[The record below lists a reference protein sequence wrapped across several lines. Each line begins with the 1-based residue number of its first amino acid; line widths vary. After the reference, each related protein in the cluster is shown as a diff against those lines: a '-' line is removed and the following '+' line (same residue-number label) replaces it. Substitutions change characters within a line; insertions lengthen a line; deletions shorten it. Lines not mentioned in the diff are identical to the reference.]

1 MKKLYL
7 LILFI
12 LSQNIYSQ
20 VPEPVSEQDRPI
32 ILYNAQVHIGNGT
45 IIENGYIC
53 FDSGKITHVGDFSN
67 TILRNFENHIQF
79 DLNNKLVYPG
89 LILPISKVG
98 LEDISAIRATRD
110 HTEIGDINS
119 NIRTLTSYNTDSDM
133 ISTFRFNGILLSQVT
148 PDGDLITGNSSIMMM
163 EGGIG
168 RMQHIRSITA
178 SILSGLEKRI
188 LQVEGRA
195 QLNLDQIQIIKA
207 QLIKF
212 ISFLLIQDL
221 ILIEEII
228 LKK

>member
-12 LSQNIYSQ
+12 ISQNIYSQ

-53 FDSGKITHVGDFSN
+53 FDSGKITHVGDFNN

-148 PDGDLITGNSSIMMM
+148 PDGD
-163 EGGIG
+163 
-168 RMQHIRSITA
+168 
-178 SILSGLEKRI
+178 
-188 LQVEGRA
+188 
-195 QLNLDQIQIIKA
+195 
-207 QLIKF
+207 
-212 ISFLLIQDL
+212 
-221 ILIEEII
+221 
-228 LKK
+228 